1 MYKKESKVGKSERI
15 KKITRLAL
23 LAALALAL
31 SALESIFTPILPPGA
46 KAGLSNIAVM
56 LAAASLG
63 LPAALSL
70 ALVKALFALLLRGAL
85 AFFMSLSGGV
95 FSALALF
102 LLFRFTGGR
111 VGLIGI
117 SMAGA
122 FIHNAAQGCVALFVF
137 GTALLAYMPVL
148 LLLSVPSGIVTG
160 ALLGAVRHIFET
172 HERKRVRKKD
182 ETETQE

>member
-1 MYKKESKVGKSERI
+1 MGKSERI
-15 KKITRLAL
+15 QKITRLAL

-31 SALESIFTPILPPGA
+31 SALESVFTPILPPGA

-70 ALVKALFALLLRGAL
+70 ALLKAIFALLLRGML
-85 AFFMSLSGGV
+85 AFFMSLFGGA
-95 FSALALF
+95 FSALVLF

-111 VGLIGI
+111 IGLIGI

-122 FIHNAAQGCVALFVF
+122 FAHNAAQGCVALFVF

-148 LLLSVPSGIVTG
+148 LLLSLPSGIVTG
-160 ALLGAVRHIFET
+160 AFLGAVRHIFET
-172 HERKRVRKKD
+172 HERKRDPKKD
-182 ETETQE
+182 ETKPKK